1 MKYNHIRRWRG
12 IVSFLLICAFAHQD
26 IIWAQDAN
34 ITIPHDI
41 ATVKQIYNSQ
51 SAGAPGSQ
59 SKVVIQI
66 QDAHSSLGAQE
77 AISSVL
83 DSLVKNYDLKL
94 VAIEGS
100 SGYIDTSVLKTF
112 PDEKIRKNTAASLM
126 SQGKMSAGEF
136 YSIVTANKNIALYGI
151 ENKDLYRENREQFR
165 RVYEAR
171 GAVSGDIDA
180 LIKELEDVRGKV
192 YSEELK
198 TFESHSVLKQDSKE
212 SLSERWAYISGL
224 AKKFNIGYSGYPN
237 LDRLSET
244 IALEKKILF
253 EKSNDQRDALIG
265 ALSKVA
271 SKPDL
276 EKLIARSLSFKQGK
290 ESQAEFYLFLRSMAG
305 DNSIDPEPYKDLID
319 FTEYIVLYDSI
330 DLAGI
335 FGEAKDLEDVIGEK
349 LCASADQKRLREILK
364 FARCVKDM
372 FELKLTN
379 SDFEY
384 LDKSLKISGE
394 DAISEFIRND
404 DNRYSLDRI
413 FSNIPVAMDFYRTA
427 EKRNRAILENTIKRM
442 SEEGQTAAAL
452 ITGGYH
458 TKGISELLKAKE
470 TSYLVIL
477 PKFDASKGERPY
489 VAILTNKR
497 ELYRGPDSPDKYSLL
512 ADDYFKGSLQLR
524 RSVESFI
531 KEIIVTT
538 LKETKAGGGNVHDI
552 SERWIESYRL
562 NYETLMARG
571 VVNREQGS
579 AMQGVDTETVRG
591 TETRMG
597 DNAIAVTVNFPQD
610 EIITPEKFAEAV
622 RAEERIITGPGTA
635 LQQEAPNWLTFALND
650 KLDPAVLPK
659 EPFKKK
665 YIAVPDLHGTAPSRL
680 DAILQNRGFLGVDGK
695 IAAKDTV
702 LIIGGDI
709 IDRGP
714 YSLEMLKH
722 VFDLQNEAPAHGCE
736 VIILMGNHED
746 MLYRGMNGD
755 DKALFGE
762 WTFNQARHGDGDCR
776 RWFNIWVNSDTHE
789 ALRKVRE
796 EIRAHP
802 VWGNVYRL
810 LDEGFRSK
818 RFRAAYAFNGVLAC
832 HGGFKEQREPY
843 GWSRRMIGMTMETTA
858 EMAAM
863 KLNGYLDEYID
874 SLGSDRTPDFKQS
887 LRDVIWDRFDKDITG
902 EGIGFLQLVFHEPS
916 KDKNNMGGIR
926 IGKNKNVICADIGI
940 SEAYGGESGCIVF
953 EGDSISAVYLK
964 RDEAD
969 RWRAVKNHLLS
980 SFDER
985 CEWARDMV
993 VLKDYEEVEIN
1004 ISKLIGGLHNML
1016 EGMETH
1022 KDNSVQLEDIRSL
1035 WLRIEQLNNEYTT
1048 ARTVLEARP
1057 KDAEITD
1064 DIDQFGRLLDRLE
1077 HKTNTVTSAAANRE
1091 GESLD
1096 RVIPTEFIIGV
1107 TSKDMGIAVKD
1118 ALGSIAEIVIVQS
1131 KAELDGII
1139 SGKDVTGIFID
1150 SGVTIEDVKGERFK
1164 QDVNGIRLA
1173 ANYEIIFTM
1182 GTLDEAARDKI
1193 AEAVNAILP
1202 GIEDMSAADI
1212 FTKVQEMIGSDPD
1225 IRKRIDDV
1233 AAMVARRKSAELAP
1247 VYNGMPLVDK
1257 SAIEGKTYVMAT
1269 TEKVAINDIFNADNM
1284 KRAEE
1289 MGVVNCFVYGKI
1301 FSNEDD
1307 ARKFLIAGGYEGSL
1321 DKIRFINYTKEDVI
1335 GTINKIP
1342 GLTSAQNIGVRM
1354 AAGEIY
1360 LTAENGEKILEVSY
1374 ARINGVDV
1382 VAAIDSYQTLL
1393 KMLTMTPQDYSRMMD
1408 SIASGKLP
1416 PGIVGYDSIRRVF
1429 MYLPKALPIDYGREI
1444 EAYRNAVKLISSA
1457 A

>member
-1 MKYNHIRRWRG
+1 M
-12 IVSFLLICAFAHQD
+12 
-26 IIWAQDAN
+26 
-34 ITIPHDI
+34 
-41 ATVKQIYNSQ
+41 
-51 SAGAPGSQ
+51 
-59 SKVVIQI
+59 IQI

-83 DSLVKNYDLKL
+83 DSLVTNYDLKL

-112 PDEKIRKNTAASLM
+112 PDEKIRKSVAASLM

-165 RVYEAR
+165 RVYEAL
-171 GAVSGDIDA
+171 GAVSGDIAA
-180 LIKELEDVRGKV
+180 LVRALEAIREKV

-198 TFESHSVLKQDSKE
+198 TFESHSVLKQDSKAP
-212 SLSERWAYISGL
+212 LSERWAYISGL

-237 LDRLSET
+237 LDRLSGA
-244 IALEKKILF
+244 IALEKKISF

-265 ALSKVA
+265 AISKVA

-276 EKLIARSLSFKQGK
+276 EKLVVRSLSFKQGK
-290 ESQAEFYLFLRSMAG
+290 ESQTEFYLFLRSMAG
-305 DNSIDPEPYKDLID
+305 DNSIDLASYKDLTD
-319 FTEYIVLYDSI
+319 FTEYIVLYESI

-335 FGEAKDLEDVIGEK
+335 FEEARDLEEAIGEK

-364 FARCVKDM
+364 FTRCVKDM

-379 SDFEY
+379 SDFAE
-384 LDKSLKISGE
+384 LEKNLKMFDEDSISG
-394 DAISEFIRND
+394 FIRND

-442 SEEGQTAAAL
+442 SEECQTVAAL

-470 TSYLVIL
+470 TSYIVIL

-497 ELYRGPDSPDKYSLL
+497 ELYHG
-512 ADDYFKGSLQLR
+512 
-524 RSVESFI
+524 VESFI
-531 KEIIVTT
+531 KEIIATT
-538 LKETKAGGGNVHDI
+538 LKQTSSDGGNVHDI

-562 NYETLMARG
+562 NYESLMARG
-571 VVNREQGS
+571 VVNREQGL
-579 AMQGVDTETVRG
+579 AMQDVDTETVRG
-591 TETRMG
+591 TETKMG
-597 DNAIAVTVNFPQD
+597 DTAIAVTVNFPQD
-610 EIITPEKFAEAV
+610 KIVAPEKFAEAV
-622 RAEERIITGPGTA
+622 RAEERIITSSGTA
-635 LQQEAPNWLTFALND
+635 LQQEAPNWLTFELND

-680 DAILQNRGFLGVDGK
+680 DAILQNRGFLGADGK

-722 VFDLQNEAPAHGCE
+722 IFDLQNEAPAHGCE
-736 VIILMGNHED
+736 VVILMGNHED

-755 DKALFGE
+755 DIVLFDG
-762 WTFNQARHGDGDCR
+762 WVFNLARYGDRDCR
-776 RWFNIWVNSDTHE
+776 RWFNIWINSDTHE
-789 ALRKVRE
+789 ALSKVRE

-810 LDEGFRSK
+810 LDEGFKNK
-818 RFRAAYAFNGVLAC
+818 RFRAAYAFNGILAC
-832 HGGFKEQREPY
+832 HGGFKEQREPS
-843 GWSRRMIGMTMETTA
+843 GWSRRMIGMVTDATA
-858 EMAAM
+858 EKAAM

-874 SLGSDRTPDFKQS
+874 SLGSDRMPDFKQS
-887 LRDVIWDRFDKDITG
+887 LRDVIWDRFDENVTG
-902 EGIGFLQLVFHEPS
+902 DGIGFLQLVFHEYA
-916 KDKNNMGGIR
+916 KDKNNMGGVR

-940 SEAYGGESGCIVF
+940 SEGFGGELGCVVF
-953 EGDSISAVYLK
+953 EKDSISAISME
-964 RDEAD
+964 RDKFD
-969 RWRAVKNHLLS
+969 RWRTAKDFILA
-980 SFDER
+980 SFEER
-985 CEWARDMV
+985 CEWTREMV
-993 VLKDYEEVEIN
+993 LLKDFEEAEMN
-1004 ISKLIGGLHNML
+1004 IAKLIDNLYTMLH
-1016 EGMETH
+1016 GMEMY
-1022 KDNSVQLEDIRSL
+1022 KDNSVKLEDIRLL
-1035 WLRIEQLNNEYTT
+1035 WLRMERLGREYQS
-1048 ARTVLEARP
+1048 ARAGLDARP
-1057 KDAEITD
+1057 KDAGITD
-1064 DIDQFGRLLDRLE
+1064 AIDQLGRLLYMME
-1077 HKTNTVTSAAANRE
+1077 HETNAVTDAAANKE
-1091 GESLD
+1091 GELLD
-1096 RVIPTEFIIGV
+1096 SVIPTEYIIGV
-1107 TSKDMGIAVKD
+1107 TSKDMGIAVKE
-1118 ALGSIAEIVIVQS
+1118 ALGGIAEIAIVQS
-1131 KAELDGII
+1131 KAELDSII
-1139 SGKDVTGIFID
+1139 DGKGVTGIFID
-1150 SGVTIEDVKGERFK
+1150 SGVTIEEIRGKRFK
-1164 QDVNGIRLA
+1164 RDVNGIRLA

-1247 VYNGMPLVDK
+1247 VYNDMPLVDK

-1269 TEKVAINDIFNADNM
+1269 TEKVAVNDIFNTDNM
-1284 KRAEE
+1284 KRAGD

-1307 ARKFLIAGGYEGSL
+1307 ARKFLTASGYAGSL
-1321 DKIRFINYTKEDVI
+1321 DKIKFINYTKEDVI

-1342 GLTSAQNIGVRM
+1342 GLTSAQNIGIRM
-1354 AAGEIY
+1354 AEREIDN
-1360 LTAENGEKILEVSY
+1360 LIAENGEKILEISH
-1374 ARINGVDV
+1374 AKINGVDV

-1393 KMLTMTPQDYSRMMD
+1393 KMLTMTPQDYSRMID
-1408 SIASGKLP
+1408 AIASGKLP

-1444 EAYRNAVKLISSA
+1444 EAYRNAIKLISSA